1 MKVNGKFVLL
11 RKNIS
16 LFDFLAD
23 NNYEITKVAV
33 ELNGNIIPK
42 SKFKDITIQNCD
54 SLEIVT
60 FVGGG

>member
-1 MKVNGKFVLL
+1 MKVNGKT
-11 RKNIS
+11 IS
-16 LFDFLAD
+16 LKNKITLIDFLTS
-23 NNYEITKVAV
+23 NNYEISKIAV

-42 SKFKDITIQNCD
+42 SNFKDITIQNCD

>member
-1 MKVNGKFVLL
+1 MKVNGKT
-11 RKNIS
+11 IS
-16 LFDFLAD
+16 ITKSQTLIDFLKD

>member
-1 MKVNGKFVLL
+1 MKVNGKI
-11 RKNIS
+11 IS
-16 LFDFLAD
+16 ITKSQTLIDFLKD

>member
-1 MKVNGKFVLL
+1 MKVNGKI
-11 RKNIS
+11 IS
-16 LFDFLAD
+16 ITKSQTLIDFLKD

-42 SKFKDITIQNCD
+42 SKFKDMTIQNCD

>member
-1 MKVNGKFVLL
+1 MKVNGKI
-11 RKNIS
+11 IS
-16 LFDFLAD
+16 LKTNIALIDFLRD
-23 NNYEITKVAV
+23 NDYEISKLAV

-42 SKFKDITIQNCD
+42 SKFKDIIIQDCD

>member
-1 MKVNGKFVLL
+1 MKVNGKI
-11 RKNIS
+11 IS
-16 LFDFLAD
+16 ITTNQTLIDFLTS
-23 NNYEITKVAV
+23 NNYEISKIAV

-42 SKFKDITIQNCD
+42 SNFKDITIQDCD

>member
-1 MKVNGKFVLL
+1 MKVNGKTISF
-11 RKNIS
+11 KNKIT
-16 LFDFLAD
+16 LIDFLRD
-23 NNYEITKVAV
+23 NNYEITKIAV

-42 SKFKDITIQNCD
+42 SNFKDITIQDCD